1 MIVGTMFVAGIQF
14 HAVADYAN
22 TLIALVGWNKK
33 WMHFYC
39 FIPISIAGIL
49 VLSATNFLNFLF
61 ASGFPGKVIV
71 LVIIFSYNFNWQS
84 ILSVAYYDKELMQL

>member
-39 FIPISIAGIL
+39 FIPISIAGIS
-49 VLSATNFLNFLF
+49 VLSARIFLKLLICQRVSRKSDCTSHYFFL
-61 ASGFPGKVIV
+61 
-71 LVIIFSYNFNWQS
+71 
-84 ILSVAYYDKELMQL
+84 